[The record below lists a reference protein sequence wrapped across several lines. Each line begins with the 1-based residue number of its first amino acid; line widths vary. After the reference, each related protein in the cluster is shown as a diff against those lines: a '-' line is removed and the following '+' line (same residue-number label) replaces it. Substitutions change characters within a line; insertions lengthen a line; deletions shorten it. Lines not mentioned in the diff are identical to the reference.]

1 MRGAFQTASR
11 FETLQRKV
19 TFSSALLSRSE
30 WHRSKPKAR
39 RDRRAASFAEQGTE
53 CGHSRHSHTLESSWL
68 AGWLPMSKLEG
79 IAVLWREMRKNVF
92 FRVARSPPVPG
103 QTEEH
108 EIRVPEA
115 KFSAFSGGGVPYE
128 HWPLVGGE
136 Q

>member
-1 MRGAFQTASR
+1 
-11 FETLQRKV
+11 
-19 TFSSALLSRSE
+19 
-30 WHRSKPKAR
+30 
-39 RDRRAASFAEQGTE
+39 
-53 CGHSRHSHTLESSWL
+53 
-68 AGWLPMSKLEG
+68 MSKLEG